1 MTISSKQFVLAGSAV
16 AVIIFAASFAPHN
29 GKVEVPY
36 PSGFRKW
43 AHVKSAVILEGH
55 PTFKKYGGYHH
66 IYANEKAMT
75 AFNTGTFPEGSQIV
89 FDVVDMKTENNT
101 IVEGNRK
108 FIDVM
113 YKDSR
118 FAETGGWGYDE
129 FDGDGEVR
137 VQINAAACYNCHVSR
152 QKQGY
157 VFSELR
163 K

>member
-1 MTISSKQFVLAGSAV
+1 MLGAAV
-16 AVIIFAASFAPHN
+16 FIFAAAFIPN
-29 GKVEVPY
+29 DEKIEVPY

-66 IYANEKAMT
+66 IYANEKAMLGFT
-75 AFNTGTFPEGSQIV
+75 TGTFPDGSQIV
-89 FDVVDMKTENNT
+89 FDVLDMKTENSG
-101 IVEGNRK
+101 IAEGERK

-113 YKDSR
+113 YKDAR
-118 FAETGGWGYDE
+118 FSETGGWGYDE
-129 FDGDGEVR
+129 FEANSETRAKIDA
-137 VQINAAACYNCHVSR
+137 IACYNCHLNR

-157 VFSELR
+157 VFSSLR

>member
-1 MTISSKQFVLAGSAV
+1 MIISLKQFTRV
-16 AVIIFAASFAPHN
+16 AVGISVFIFAAAFIPN
-29 GKVEVPY
+29 DEKIEVPY
-36 PSGFRKW
+36 PAGFRRW

-66 IYANEKAMT
+66 IYANEKAMQGFT
-75 AFNTGTFPEGSQIV
+75 TGTFPEGSQIV
-89 FDVVDMKTENNT
+89 FDVADMNTENNA

-129 FDGDGEVR
+129 FVEDSETRAKIDAV
-137 VQINAAACYNCHVSR
+137 ACYTCHLSR

-157 VFSELR
+157 VFSSLR